1 MAAPVVKLSE
11 IRAKFPMYD
20 DVPDEQLVIAVRS
33 KFYPDIPLPKFSAM
47 IDRDTQR
54 AKLQKEATD
63 EMSGVDTFLAGVG
76 KAFSDAG
83 QGVKQLF
90 NGASRSDV
98 DETKKLDAGLMAT
111 TGGMTGNVAGNVAL
125 AVPTVAIPGA
135 AGLRGAA
142 ATGAALGGIQPVGT
156 DDSRLLN
163 MGIGAG
169 AGAAWVGLAR
179 GAMGAAQGARALAEP
194 FTKGGR
200 ARIAG
205 RTIQR
210 FADNPASVAAAT
222 SRPTVTGARPTLAEQ
237 TGDAGLARLQDS
249 LRSVD
254 PQIENQI
261 GARLRENNA
270 ARVDALRNL
279 AGADGARD
287 FAVANRAGTAQQLYG
302 DAFNALP
309 DAVPLSP
316 SQSRELKTLLR
327 SPAIQAASKDA
338 RAIAANEGTNI
349 GPANASGSIRGMHH
363 MKMALDDAIEAA
375 MGAGNKNKAKSII
388 TARDRLVSFIEE
400 LSPDYK
406 AARVTFANM
415 SRPINQMDIAGEVAQ
430 RSLSSGS
437 DLSGNPMILRNALM
451 RVMGDE
457 PALIHRATGGRQQAL
472 SDVLEPAQLNMLR
485 AIASE
490 ADRAG
495 AVATAGNGPGSATA
509 QRMAS
514 QNVLRQIVGPTGLP
528 QSWAENALANTVIGK
543 PLNLL
548 YGGVAEPKIQQALA
562 QAVLDPDAARAVLQA
577 AQSGAITLPPGT
589 IRQLIDQAAR
599 VSVPALAVSQP
610 VGR

>member
-1 MAAPVVKLSE
+1 MATIKMSE

-20 DVPDEQLVIAVRS
+20 DVSDEQLVIAVRS
-33 KFYPDIPLPKFSAM
+33 KFYPDIPMPKFAAM
-47 IDRDTQR
+47 IDQDTQR
-54 AKLQKEATD
+54 AKLQKGITD
-63 EMSGVDTFLAGVG
+63 EMSGVDTFRAGFG

-83 QGVKQLF
+83 QGVKQMLG
-90 NGASRSDV
+90 GASRADV
-98 DETKKLDAGLMAT
+98 DETKRLDAGLMST
-111 TGGMTGNVAGNVAL
+111 TGGTAGNVTGNVAL
-125 AVPTVAIPGA
+125 AIPTVAIPGT

-142 ATGAALGGIQPVGT
+142 AIGAALGGIQPVGT

-163 MGIGAG
+163 MGVGGAAG
-169 AGAAWVGLAR
+169 AGGVALTRAAI
-179 GAMGAAQGARALAEP
+179 GAAQGARALAEP
-194 FTKGGR
+194 FTEGGR

-222 SRPTVTGARPTLAEQ
+222 SRPTITGARPTLAEQ

-270 ARVDALRNL
+270 ARVNALRNL
-279 AGADGARD
+279 AGTDGARD

-302 DAFNALP
+302 DAFNAIP
-309 DAVPLSP
+309 DTVPLSP
-316 SQSRELKTLLR
+316 SQARELKTLLR
-327 SPAIQAASKDA
+327 APAIQAASKDA

-349 GPANASGSIRGMHH
+349 GPANASGSVRGLHH
-363 MKMALDDAIEAA
+363 MKMALDDAIEGA
-375 MGAGNKNKAKSII
+375 MSAGNKNKAKSII
-388 TARDRLVSFIEE
+388 AARDRLVSFIEE

-406 AARVTFANM
+406 AARVTFADM
-415 SRPINQMDIAGEVAQ
+415 SRPINQMDIAGEVMR

-472 SDVLEPAQLNMLR
+472 ADVLEPAQLNMLR
-485 AIASE
+485 AIAAES
-490 ADRAG
+490 DRAG

-514 QNVLRQIVGPTGLP
+514 QNVLRQLVGPTGLP
-528 QSWAENALANTVIGK
+528 QSWAESALANTVIGK

-548 YGGVAEPKIQQALA
+548 YGGVAEPRIQQALA

-599 VSVPALAVSQP
+599 VSVPALAVSKP